1 VSVPQRVL
9 VIEPWHIGDVV
20 LTTPMLLAL
29 RETLP
34 SVRISMLAKAHAREI
49 LDASGLVDDF
59 IVADLPWTKATNKY
73 PLTLATV
80 RQLRSLV
87 NELRRRNFDV
97 TIDARMDIRSN
108 LVAALT
114 RAPIR
119 IGYDI
124 GGGGWLL
131 TNTIPAERD
140 GFHKVDDWLA
150 LLRLV
155 PGASAIERLPR
166 VPRLTVGESELS
178 DARRRLFSQTPLTGP
193 VIGYHSGG
201 SHPGKRWP
209 LPLFEKL
216 AEDIGSSL
224 GGTPVFFLGPDDEA
238 PSRLPRGATLRRPT
252 LREFMAEVSL
262 CDVLVC
268 NDSGP
273 MHIADALGVPVVAIF
288 EVGNPQWYGPSG
300 PGAVVVTSEL
310 AGTGM
315 SAVPLDAPPQRPV
328 PVQLVRDAVQR
339 VLTEQSRPQERMPA
353 TSR

>member
-1 VSVPQRVL
+1 
-9 VIEPWHIGDVV
+9 
-20 LTTPMLLAL
+20 MLG
-29 RETLP
+29 
-34 SVRISMLAKAHAREI
+34 KAHARDI
-49 LDASGLVDDF
+49 LDDSGLVDDV

-119 IGYDI
+119 IGYSI

-131 TNTIPAERD
+131 TDTIPAERD
-140 GFHKVDDWLA
+140 AFHKVDDWLA

-155 PGASAIERLPR
+155 PGTSAIERLPR
-166 VPRLTVGESELS
+166 VPRLTVRESELS
-178 DARRRLFSQTPLTGP
+178 DARRRLFSQTMLTDP

-201 SHPGKRWP
+201 SHAGKRWP

-216 AEDIGSSL
+216 AEDIAGSFSA
-224 GGTPVFFLGPDDEA
+224 THVFFLGPDDA
-238 PSRLPRGATLRRPT
+238 SPSRLPAGAILRRPT

-288 EVGNPQWYGPSG
+288 EVGNPQWYGPLG
-300 PGAVVVTSEL
+300 PRAVVVSGEL

-315 SAVPLDAPPQRPV
+315 SAVPLDAPPARPV
-328 PVQLVRDAVQR
+328 PVQMVKDAVQR
-339 VLTEQSRPQERMPA
+339 VLTEQSRRQERMPA